1 MEDKYL
7 LKMKKLES
15 IRIDDEP
22 ITLQSKKEK
31 KSKFKYYYYRY
42 RCQMLKM
49 PVIPVGAKEIIV
61 NAYLSSLMQDVVKG
75 LRVSLWQNFGTVDI
89 REFAIMPYFKDGKL
103 KGIID
108 WKKTNEEN
116 IIQENGKKMIMY
128 SDHTVL
134 YKVYYSSGLF
144 NLKVAKK
151 DHGNGLLALKAK
163 ELNNNKDIIFKY
175 RNKKKAI

>member
-15 IRIDDEP
+15 IQIDDEP

-49 PVIPVGAKEIIV
+49 PVISVGAKEMIV
-61 NAYLSSLMQDVVKG
+61 NTYLASLMHDVVKG

-89 REFAIMPYFKDGKL
+89 REFPIIPCFKNGKL
-103 KGIID
+103 KAFID

-116 IIQENGKKMIMY
+116 IIQENGKKMLMY
-128 SDHTVL
+128 SDHTVC
-134 YKVYYSSGLF
+134 YKVSYSSGLF
-144 NLKVAKK
+144 KLKVAKK
-151 DHGNGLLALKAK
+151 DHNNGLLFLKAK
-163 ELNNNKDIIFKY
+163 ELKTNKDIIFKY

>member
-15 IRIDDEP
+15 IQIDDEP

-49 PVIPVGAKEIIV
+49 PVISVGAKETIV
-61 NAYLSSLMQDVVKG
+61 DAYLSSLMHDVIKG
-75 LRVSLWQNFGTVDI
+75 LRVSLWQNFGTVEIKEFPI
-89 REFAIMPYFKDGKL
+89 RPWFKDGKL
-103 KGIID
+103 KGFID
-108 WKKTNEEN
+108 WKKTMEEN
-116 IIQENGKKMIMY
+116 IPQENGKRMLMY
-128 SDHTVL
+128 SDHTVC
-134 YKVYYSSGLF
+134 YKVSYCSGLF
-144 NLKVAKK
+144 NLRVAKK
-151 DHGNGLLALKAK
+151 DHGNGLKAMKAK
-163 ELNNNKDIIFKY
+163 ELNTNKDIIFKY